1 MATQQEQQ
9 RGSNWQGREISAL
22 INIWGDEEY
31 RHANDDPFTKK
42 KKIMERI
49 LTRLGEL
56 GYNRSVIQIT
66 NKLKQLKTKYKQ
78 VLDNN
83 GRSGRA
89 RMEWDFCWRS
99 RCHFRCSWKTVR
111 HGCET
116 RMRNV
121 MNRKSGWS
129 GSAMHGLI
137 FNLVGQFI
145 PWDRTNLFVWMQA
158 QFGLSHFYLLDP
170 HCAWIEGQ
178 FNLSSE
184 HSHSV
189 IYFFFIGTH
198 QNGTCHYL

>member
-56 GYNRSVIQIT
+56 GYNRSVTQIT

-83 GRSGRA
+83 RRSGRA
-89 RMEWDFCWRS
+89 RMEWDFFDEVDAILGARPAIKPPADQVLDTSNIS
-99 RCHFRCSWKTVR
+99 RGSRA
-111 HGCET
+111 CET

-137 FNLVGQFI
+137 FNLVDQFI
-145 PWDRTNLFVWMQA
+145 P
-158 QFGLSHFYLLDP
+158 
-170 HCAWIEGQ
+170 
-178 FNLSSE
+178 
-184 HSHSV
+184 
-189 IYFFFIGTH
+189 
-198 QNGTCHYL
+198 